1 LDIQGAWTVCVEPK
15 QQGLPFIRFMDLT
28 SYLSEFPRQSP
39 TAVEMVCRVLRQAIL
54 DGAIKGDSMLRQE
67 ELAKQFGV
75 SRVPVREALL
85 KLEGEGLVETHPRRG
100 VVVTTL
106 STEDFEEILEMRF
119 SLESL
124 ALELAAPHFRPE
136 DTREALEILATAEEG
151 MHRPGEPDLHK
162 GFESRWGDLNWSFHR
177 RLYGPA
183 NRPRLLATIENLHQL
198 FARHIRM
205 RLARIDSATEPAR
218 GSAQG
223 RIEEELREWETVL
236 EEHRQIVLACDRHDA
251 EAAKALL
258 KRHISD
264 HGAGL
269 VRRLRETAKPTL

>member
-1 LDIQGAWTVCVEPK
+1 
-15 QQGLPFIRFMDLT
+15 MDLN

-67 ELAKQFGV
+67 ELAKKFGV

-106 STEDFEEILEMRF
+106 STENFEEILEMRF
-119 SLESL
+119 ALESL
-124 ALELAAPHFRPE
+124 ALELAIPRFLPE

-151 MHRPGEPDLHK
+151 MHANGKPDLRK
-162 GFESRWGDLNWSFHR
+162 GLESRWGDLNWNFHR

-183 NRPRLLATIENLHQL
+183 NRPRLLAAIENLHQL
-198 FARHIRM
+198 FARHVRM
-205 RLARIDSATEPAR
+205 RLDRTDTATEPA
-218 GSAQG
+218 QE
-223 RIEEELREWETVL
+223 RIEEDLREWATVL

-251 EAAKALL
+251 DTAKALL

-264 HGAGL
+264 HGAEL
-269 VRRLRETAKPTL
+269 VRRLRETVKPTA